1 MHNYI
6 THSLKIA
13 AFVAISW
20 LMLACGS
27 SPKQG
32 ASGTLKSSQN
42 VEALLKQ
49 ANQAEPSH
57 KNPLLVQAAGI
68 LLTDGRDK
76 KALEL
81 LLHIDNRYLNAQQK
95 DTYHMFY
102 AEALL
107 SDDLDYLDDKEER
120 KQTSLNH
127 LRSVAKPSTHSVVWQ
142 IRYFQTL
149 SDSYLANNNYFEAA
163 KHRIELDDLIDK
175 PEVLAENN
183 EKIWFAISQM
193 DAQFLAQLI
202 SGFNSKR
209 VNGWLELVHI
219 NQKWGDQP
227 DRLLEQMAFW
237 KKRYPLHPASIVQ
250 PKTLQRVATA
260 EMLNPKKIAVLLPL
274 SGRFARPGKMVH
286 DGILAAHYQTESAEN
301 APTVTFY
308 DTAKSLSGLAS
319 YQQAIADGADFV
331 IGPLLK
337 PGIEEIVRQDSLATP
352 LLTLNTTSNMPSRHQ
367 KVFQFG
373 LSVED
378 EAIQAAH
385 RAWENGYRKAIAFIP
400 DDARGNRAQMAFKE
414 YFEQLGGELIDT
426 QKYKDIKALRT
437 DVANLL
443 RVNASMDR
451 KRKLEQ
457 ILGRNI
463 EFEMRRRQD
472 ADFIFMLSKPEQARR
487 IKPFIDFYFAHELP
501 VISTSNVYS
510 GQPRPQL
517 DNDLNGIE
525 FSDIPLYIS
534 QQTDMQQTRKT
545 IKSIDKNVM
554 KSNNGRLF
562 SMGYDSYQ
570 ILSRLAKLQA
580 FPAYRWYGLS
590 GEIGV
595 DEDGLVHRYLT
606 WAEFRKG
613 VPKVTKERLPP
624 VFKQSKI
631 NSLTQPLS
639 QVD

>member
-27 SPKQG
+27 NPKQG
-32 ASGTLKSSQN
+32 SSGSPKASKN
-42 VEALLKQ
+42 IEALLKQ
-49 ANQAEPSH
+49 ANQAEPSQ

-68 LLTDGRDK
+68 LLTDGRQK

-81 LLHIDNRYLNAQQK
+81 LLHIDNRYLNNKQK

-107 SDDLDYLDDKEER
+107 PDDLAYLDDREER
-120 KQTSLNH
+120 KKASLNH
-127 LRSVAKPSTHSVVWQ
+127 LRSVAKPSAHSVEWQ

-149 SDSYLANNNYFEAA
+149 SDSYLANHNYFEAA
-163 KHRIELDDLIDK
+163 KHRIELDDLIDQQ
-175 PEVLAENN
+175 EVLAENN

-193 DAQFLAQLI
+193 EIDFLAQLI
-202 SGFNSKR
+202 TGFNTKR
-209 VNGWLELVHI
+209 VNGWLELVHV

-227 DRLLEQMAFW
+227 DILLEQMALW
-237 KKRYPLHPASIVQ
+237 KKRYPLHPATIVQ

-260 EMLNPKKIAVLLPL
+260 EMLNPKKIAILLPL

-286 DGILAAHYQTESAEN
+286 DGIVAAHYQSKSAED
-301 APTVTFY
+301 APSVTFY

-319 YQQAIADGADFV
+319 YQQAIEDGADFV

-337 PGIEEIVRQDSLATP
+337 PGIEDIINQDSLATP
-352 LLTLNTTSNMPSRHQ
+352 LLLLNTTNNLPDRHQ

-378 EAIQAAH
+378 EAVQAAH

-426 QKYKDIKALRT
+426 QKYTDIKALRT

-443 RVNASMDR
+443 RVNASMNR
-451 KRKLEQ
+451 KKKLEQ

-472 ADFIFMLSKPEQARR
+472 ADFIFMLAKPEEARR
-487 IKPFIDFYFAHELP
+487 IKPFIDFYFALDLP

-534 QQTDMQQTRKT
+534 QQNDILQTRKT
-545 IKSIDKNVM
+545 IKSIDNNIL

-562 SMGYDSYQ
+562 SMGFDSYQ
-570 ILSRLAKLQA
+570 ILSRLSKLQA

-595 DEDGLVHRYLT
+595 DENGQVHRYLT
-606 WAEFRKG
+606 WAKFKKG
-613 VPKVTKERLPP
+613 LPRVTKERLPP
-624 VFKQSKI
+624 VFKHSGRNKA
-631 NSLTQPLS
+631 LQPVS
-639 QVD
+639 QID